1 MKAGIKDLKME
12 LWLRRRDEGLIK
24 WTTRDGKEIPIK
36 DMTITHL
43 QNTVKMLERE
53 EIDWDTYLDALGG
66 DWEG

>member
-53 EIDWDTYLDALGG
+53 EIDWDTYLALGG